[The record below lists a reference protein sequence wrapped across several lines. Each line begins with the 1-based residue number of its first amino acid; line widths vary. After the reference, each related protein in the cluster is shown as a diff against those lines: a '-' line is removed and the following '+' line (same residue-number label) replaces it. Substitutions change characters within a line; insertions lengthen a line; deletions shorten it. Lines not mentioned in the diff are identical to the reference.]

1 MSESEIAMITKN
13 FTEPELWVWNEIKV
27 GRIADFNKR
36 YANLDPKSENNWN
49 NPKEDRNLSNNFL
62 LSILTEEKV
71 LNVISTKGIRIAGAL
86 FSEEI
91 NLRHVKLERQL
102 WLELCRFEGSL
113 YMMNFHINDWFSL
126 EGSWLGGELDLNGAR
141 LNSFVS
147 FNNVEVTGAV
157 DMVSVRVGGNLEMS
171 GSKFLAKLDM
181 NSIKVEGSLYLRD
194 KAEFEEIDM
203 ISARVDNCVDL
214 SKGIFKNTINM
225 DGITV
230 GTSVFARDATFNSK
244 FEINL
249 AYAHIGSTLDFSGA
263 SLGSLNLASTTISAG
278 LNLGSGKLKEP
289 IWAENSTLVLWNTS
303 VKAVQDAG
311 AVSWPDN
318 LELEGF
324 TYSLGGLG
332 TTNDSN
338 ILLRKSKEFINWLER
353 DKTFSPQPYEY
364 LAKVLSDAGFP
375 SKANDVRHAARV
387 RSRKEALVSNQ
398 HKKPEYWRWFG
409 LLLLQSTIGF
419 GLGTRY
425 FRVLIWLLAFALIGF
440 LVLYNS
446 NNLEHRSLFEMAWAS
461 FDITLPII
469 TLNNSYED
477 YIFSDCSNMVKTY
490 FYFQKMIGYI
500 LGGFIVAGLAG
511 LTQKNN

>member
-1 MSESEIAMITKN
+1 MSEIDITTFTN
-13 FTEPELWVWNEIKV
+13 SLTEPELWVWNEIKA
-27 GRIADFNKR
+27 GHIADFNKR
-36 YANLDPKSENNWN
+36 YGKLDSKTEDNWHN
-49 NPKEDRNLSNNFL
+49 IAEDRNISDNFL
-62 LSILTEEKV
+62 ISILTEEK
-71 LNVISTKGIRIAGAL
+71 LLGVISSKGVRIAGAL
-86 FSEEI
+86 FREDL
-91 NLRHVKLERQL
+91 NLRHAKVKRQL
-102 WLELCRFEGSL
+102 WLELCRFEKSL
-113 YMMNFHINDWFSL
+113 LMVNFHIDDWFSL
-126 EGSWLGGELDLNGAR
+126 EDSWVGGELDLNGAR

-147 FNNVEVTGAV
+147 LNAIEVVGAV
-157 DMVSVRVGGNLEMS
+157 DMVSVRVGGNLELS

-181 NSIKVEGSLYLRD
+181 NSIRVEGSLYLRE
-194 KAEFEEIDM
+194 KAEFEEIDL
-203 ISARVDNCVDL
+203 ISARIDDCLDL
-214 SKGIFKNTINM
+214 TNGNFHNFINM

-230 GTSVFARDATFNSK
+230 GTSVFARNTAFNHK
-244 FEINL
+244 FDVNL
-249 AYAHIGSTLDFSGA
+249 AYAHIGSTLDLSGA
-263 SLGSLNLASTTISAG
+263 SLGNLNLASTIISVG

-289 IWAENSTLVLWNTS
+289 KWADNSTLILWNTS

-332 TTNDSN
+332 TTGDTN
-338 ILLRKSKEFINWLER
+338 ILLRKSKEFIKWLER

-364 LAKVLSDAGFP
+364 LAKVLSDGGFP

-387 RSRKEALVSNQ
+387 RSRKEALVSNK

-446 NNLEHRSLFEMAWAS
+446 NNLEHRNLFEMAWAS

-469 TLNNSYED
+469 TLNESYED
-477 YIFSDCSNMVKTY
+477 YIFSSCTNRVKAF
-490 FYFQKMIGYI
+490 FYFQKIIGYI
-500 LGGFIVAGLAG
+500 LGGFIIAGLAG

>member
-1 MSESEIAMITKN
+1 MSEIEITTFIKN
-13 FTEPELWVWNEIKV
+13 FSEPELWVWNEIRA
-27 GRIADFNKR
+27 GHIADFNTR
-36 YANLDPKSENNWN
+36 YGKLESKLENNWN
-49 NPKEDRNLSNNFL
+49 NTKEDRRLSAYFL
-62 LSILTEEKV
+62 ISIITEEK
-71 LNVISTKGIRIAGAL
+71 LRNAISTKGIRIAGAL
-86 FSEEI
+86 FREEI
-91 NLRHVKLERQL
+91 NLRHAKVERQL
-102 WLELCRFEGSL
+102 WLESCRFEGSL
-113 YMMNFHINDWFSL
+113 LMMNFHIDDWFSL
-126 EGSWLGGELDLNGAR
+126 EDSWLGGELDLNGAR

-147 FNNVEVTGAV
+147 LNNVEVTGAV

-181 NSIKVEGSLYLRD
+181 NSIRVEASLYMRE
-194 KAEFEEIDM
+194 KAEFEEIDL
-203 ISARVDNCVDL
+203 ISGRIDNCLDL
-214 SKGIFKNTINM
+214 NRGIFNNTINM
-225 DGITV
+225 DGIVV
-230 GTSVFARDATFNSK
+230 GTSVFAREATFNDT
-244 FEINL
+244 FEVNL
-249 AYAHIGSTLDFSGA
+249 AYAHIGSTLDLSGA

-289 IWAENSTLVLWNTS
+289 SWAENSTLILWNTS

-311 AVSWPDN
+311 SVSWPDN

-332 TTNDSN
+332 TTDDSN
-338 ILLRKSKEFINWLER
+338 ILLRKSKEFIKWLEL

-387 RSRKEALVSNQ
+387 RSRKEALVSNN

-409 LLLLQSTIGF
+409 LLLLQSIIGF

-425 FRVLIWLLAFALIGF
+425 FRVLIWLLIFALIGF

-446 NNLEHRSLFEMAWAS
+446 NNIGHQNLFEMAWAS

-469 TLNNSYED
+469 TLNESYEE
-477 YIFSDCSNMVKTY
+477 YIFSDCSNSVKTY

-511 LTQKNN
+511 LTQKNT